1 MNSINR
7 SEYHWPNPTIDLEV
21 WMLNDYHVM
30 QERVIESGYLTKDI
44 ARFGLYIPKALITD
58 KRKTY
63 PYTMFQS
70 KDKEFYKMKD
80 QYKIDDNMLIYI
92 IKHLERCT
100 HALCSKLGYF
110 KPTHCN
116 NDLDPC
122 ATVLSSYNEDTNFVI
137 DHINELKLK
146 LNVYWMGD
154 KLRKTIKYLLGR
166 YSHESFEKK
175 MFLVLHWTPS
185 EIIDGSDEF
194 VPIQMPRCE
203 DYRHNETGCKYEM
216 IPMLKYFAAEL
227 SNAPYA
233 VQVLNNFQFDSLK
246 PLIKLY
252 EQRLKSSDTPTDMT
266 MEQIYNNVSCIWLQA
281 NEATYKK
288 WIPREKAKREIYIG
302 GIFPITG
309 AGNQYKSIMSATN
322 MAQYAIN
329 ADDSILPNHRLIIMR
344 NDGECKPDIVL
355 KRFITY
361 YMQRSTVIGVLG
373 PACSETVEPIAG
385 ISKHFKM
392 AVISYSAEGVSF
404 SDREQYP
411 YFFRTIGENSQ

>member
-1 MNSINR
+1 
-7 SEYHWPNPTIDLEV
+7 
-21 WMLNDYHVM
+21 MLNDYHVM
-30 QERVIESGYLTKDI
+30 QERVIESGYLTNDI
-44 ARFGLYIPKALITD
+44 ARFGLYIPKTLITD
-58 KRKTY
+58 DKRKIY

-70 KDKEFYKMKD
+70 KDKEFYRMKE
-80 QYKIDDNMLIYI
+80 QYKIDDNMLDYLT
-92 IKHLERCT
+92 KHLERCN
-100 HALCSKLGYF
+100 HQLCNEEGFFQPK
-110 KPTHCN
+110 HCI
-116 NDLDPC
+116 NDLEPC

-137 DHINELKLK
+137 EHINELKLR

-154 KLRKTIKYLLGR
+154 KLRKAIKYLLGR
-166 YSHESFEKK
+166 YSHERLEKK

-203 DYRHNETGCKYEM
+203 EYRHNESGCKYEM
-216 IPMLKYFAAEL
+216 TPILKYFAAEL
-227 SNAPYA
+227 TNAPHA
-233 VQVLNNFQFDSLK
+233 VHVLDSFHFDSLK

-252 EQRLKSSDTPTDMT
+252 EQRLKSDDPTEMT

-288 WIPREKAKREIYIG
+288 WIPKEDEKREIYIG
-302 GIFPITG
+302 GIFPVTG
-309 AGNQYKSIMSATN
+309 AGDQYKSIITATD
-322 MAQYAIN
+322 MAQLAIN
-329 ADDSILPNHRLIIMR
+329 SDNSILPNHKLKIMR
-344 NDGECKPDIVL
+344 NNGECKPDIVL

-404 SDREQYP
+404 ADREQYP